1 MMIAIAV
8 SLQYNGPMAW
18 PTAAQG
24 GNSTMKLAIC
34 DDDQTDLLHLR
45 DLIRQYDAALDVAL
59 FSSAD
64 ALLRAFQ
71 AEFYDLIFLD
81 IEMEAP
87 NGYDAAVRLMQ
98 QEDKPLIVF
107 VTNSGEYT
115 LRGYGIAFRYLPK
128 PVTYEVIAPI
138 LTIALAQLTPKKI
151 AIPANGTTQILS
163 YRQIQYIEVKNHNI
177 HLHTSSNNYCF
188 RGNLRDLEAQFP
200 EGWFAK
206 PHKSFIV
213 NLAVVDHVDAKDVIL
228 TNGTAIPL
236 SQRNRKLFESVLLQ
250 FIRRS

>member
-1 MMIAIAV
+1 
-8 SLQYNGPMAW
+8 
-18 PTAAQG
+18 
-24 GNSTMKLAIC
+24 MKLAIC

-128 PVTYEVIAPI
+128 PVTYEVLAPI
-138 LTIALAQLTPKKI
+138 LTLALAQLTPQKI
-151 AIPANGTTQILS
+151 VIPANGTTQILS
-163 YRQIQYIEVKNHNI
+163 FREIQYLEVNDHDL
-177 HLHTSSNNYCF
+177 HLHTDAHDYCF
-188 RGNLRDLEAQFP
+188 RGNLRDWEVQFP
-200 EGWFAK
+200 AGWFAK
-206 PHKSFIV
+206 PHKSFLV
-213 NLAVVDHVDAKDVIL
+213 NLAAVDRVDAKAVTL
-228 TNGTAIPL
+228 TSGAVLPL
-236 SQRNRKLFESVLLQ
+236 SQRNRRPFEAVLLR

>member
-1 MMIAIAV
+1 
-8 SLQYNGPMAW
+8 MAR

-34 DDDQTDLLHLR
+34 DDDQTDLLRLR
-45 DLIRQYDAALDVAL
+45 DLIRQYDADLDVTL

-71 AEFYDLIFLD
+71 TEFFDLIFLD

-128 PVTYEVIAPI
+128 PVTYEVLAPI
-138 LTIALAQLTPKKI
+138 LTIALEQLTPQKL

-163 YRQIQYIEVKNHNI
+163 FREIQYLEVNDHDL
-177 HLHTSSNNYCF
+177 HLHTSTSDYCF
-188 RGNLRDLEAQFP
+188 RGNLRDWEAQFP
-200 EGWFAK
+200 PGWFAK
-206 PHKSFIV
+206 PHKSFLV
-213 NLAVVDHVDAKDVIL
+213 NLSAVDHVDAKAVTL
-228 TNGTAIPL
+228 TNGAVLPL
-236 SQRNRKLFESVLLQ
+236 SQRNRKPFEAALLQ